1 MTIDSNLRDVFNPE
15 LPFGGKS
22 VLMLGCNNQLPP
34 VLDRRLYLQPDSN
47 LKVKK
52 ANNQRRG
59 YLIYMNFDKVI
70 FLDENMRNDKE
81 DEDYENFRTVLT
93 DIKNCNIKK
102 RTIELIKQRFAC
114 EL

>member
-1 MTIDSNLRDVFNPE
+1 
-15 LPFGGKS
+15 
-22 VLMLGCNNQLPP
+22 
-34 VLDRRLYLQPDSN
+34 
-47 LKVKK
+47 
-52 ANNQRRG
+52 
-59 YLIYMNFDKVI
+59 MNFDKVI